1 MNNLSRPAWILF
13 AGTFINRF
21 GTFVMPMLALYLTRS
36 GFTIAQSGIAI
47 SAYGA
52 GHFATSLLG
61 GHLAD
66 RIGRRNTIALSMFA
80 SGATMLALSQA
91 RGFASIVALVF
102 AAGLSTEL
110 YRPASSA
117 LLSDVVAPDQRVLA
131 FGFYRFAINL
141 GFAVGPATAGF
152 LAERSFLYV
161 FLGDAISSFAFG
173 IIALVALPHGIHQS
187 EDRETFREAFT
198 DRRLVVFLLASVC
211 ITWVYF
217 QMSSTLPIHLARNG
231 YTPSQYGM
239 LMSINGLFVVLFE
252 IALTLWLQR
261 FKHVPVIAIGYALL
275 GIGWALTGFAHTLLA
290 LAITVAIWTIA
301 EMIFAPMASAYV
313 TELAPERARGRYHG
327 LHMLTYS
334 IGMLAGPTLGALLYE
349 RSEGWLWIGCAVS
362 GVVGAALMSLS
373 KRTPRASRSPAPHHS
388 DARAATTDSSQARSA
403 TPESPTRPS
412 PRLRC
417 E

>member
-1 MNNLSRPAWILF
+1 VQRVNKLPRSAWILF

-36 GFTIAQSGIAI
+36 GFSIAQSGLAI

-52 GHFATSLLG
+52 GHFATSMLG

-80 SGATMLALSQA
+80 SGATMLTLSQVH
-91 RGFASIVALVF
+91 GFASIVALVF

-141 GFAVGPATAGF
+141 GFAIGPAIAGF
-152 LAERSFLYV
+152 LAERSFFWV
-161 FLGDAISSFAFG
+161 FLGDAVSSFAFG

-187 EDRETFREAFT
+187 EDRESFRTAFA
-198 DRRLVVFLLASVC
+198 DRRLVIFLLAS
-211 ITWVYF
+211 ISMTWIYF
-217 QMSSTLPIHLARNG
+217 QMSSTLPIHLARHG
-231 YTPSQYGM
+231 FTPSQYGM

-252 IALTLWLQR
+252 IALTLRLQR
-261 FKHVPVIAIGYALL
+261 FAHVPVIAIGYALM

-290 LAITVAIWTIA
+290 FAITVAIWTIA
-301 EMIFAPMASAYV
+301 EMIFAPMASAYI
-313 TELAPERARGRYHG
+313 TELAPEHARGRYHG

-334 IGMLAGPTLGALLYE
+334 IGMLAGPILGATLYE
-349 RSEGWLWIGCAVS
+349 RSEALLWMACGVS
-362 GVVGAALMSLS
+362 GVVGAVVLFVS
-373 KRTPRASRSPAPHHS
+373 KIRRSPKLFAN
-388 DARAATTDSSQARSA
+388 RYT
-403 TPESPTRPS
+403 
-412 PRLRC
+412 
-417 E
+417 